1 MLHNNRPLGPYD
13 IAELLGI
20 AFLKC
25 PTGEIAI
32 GGFRVTGIFPFNR
45 QVFAE
50 VDFAPSA
57 DANIEEITLQTL
69 KANKGW
75 PAKGKSS
82 TVSTAHSTHPDTQPT
97 SGHPTAAL
105 DLTPSAK
112 DFAETGPSR
121 CSTAMNVCIVS
132 PKDILLIPQSK
143 KRMTNKGPEPMECAI
158 VTSSPY
164 KLALEEEKKTK
175 KGKVSKKN

>member
-50 VDFAPSA
+50 VDFAPSV
-57 DANIEEITLQTL
+57 DANIEETTLQTL
-69 KANKGW
+69 KANKVW

-121 CSTAMNVCIVS
+121 
-132 PKDILLIPQSK
+132 
-143 KRMTNKGPEPMECAI
+143 
-158 VTSSPY
+158 
-164 KLALEEEKKTK
+164 
-175 KGKVSKKN
+175 